1 LAPVATANVGSGGRA
16 AAFFSCVVNGRPV
29 AVETSKYGKLPKDY
43 QDPVWWG
50 DLKRRLEDRGFD
62 LSKGYRSPWY
72 DNRLTASRRTW

>member
-1 LAPVATANVGSGGRA
+1 MTG
-16 AAFFSCVVNGRPV
+16 VVC
-29 AVETSKYGKLPKDY
+29 KYGKVHKDH